1 MTTPQSLEEGVAA
14 LAATLTDRDLD
25 AAAAGAYGTEVRL
38 LVLGEK
44 ARRVSSKP
52 ARTTAKASA

>member
-1 MTTPQSLEEGVAA
+1 MTAPQSLEEGVAA

-25 AAAAGAYGTEVRL
+25 AAADGKYGAEVRL

-44 ARRVSSKP
+44 ARR
-52 ARTTAKASA
+52 RTTKPGKASA